1 MLPVTSTS
9 KGLLEN
15 QTCFTLIE
23 NECGGAW
30 LAQWG
35 EPVALD
41 LSVVSSSPRWV
52 ESVLNKKQEK
62 KFKTKKKNEGGLRG
76 SVS

>member
-15 QTCFTLIE
+15 QMCFTLIE
-23 NECGGAW
+23 NECGDAR
-30 LAQWG
+30 LAQRG

-62 KFKTKKKNEGGLRG
+62 KFQNKEKK
-76 SVS
+76 